1 MLTVSFRQFL
11 RVLSLL
17 AMASAT
23 YVSASVNLSADG
35 LVTEIPEAAVEYA
48 HKLIAEGA
56 ETRSLDGRGE
66 RPRVRGDVVKGDCSQ
81 GHVQCCDQTI
91 NDSQKK
97 KTLAGLLGV
106 NDVIGQIGLN
116 CAQLPINGVGA
127 SFAVSN
133 TCKSSPV
140 CCKNVT
146 QNGLINFGC
155 ISLPLN

>member
-1 MLTVSFRQFL
+1 MQFL
-11 RVLSLL
+11 RVFSIL
-17 AMASAT
+17 AIASAT
-23 YVSASVNLSADG
+23 YASASVNIAADG
-35 LVTEIPEAAVEYA
+35 LVTEIPEAAVKYA
-48 HKLIAEGA
+48 QSLLAEGSA
-56 ETRSLDGRGE
+56 GTGSLDGRGE
-66 RPRVRGDVVKGDCSQ
+66 RPRKRGDVVKGDCSQ
-81 GHVQCCDQTI
+81 GSVQCCDQTI

-106 NDVIGQIGLN
+106 NDVVGQIGLN
-116 CAQLPINGVGA
+116 CAQLPINGIGGSV
-127 SFAVSN
+127 AVSN